1 MKLAVP
7 FIPDQVYTDFLQTI
21 AHHIESVYF
30 SLYSGPVLDS
40 RMRFTKISVKEFSEK
55 LSGTSG
61 VKKYILLNTRFI
73 HPDLYHDDNF
83 LNQTLDMIETLVTGC
98 RISGIVFSDAYFL
111 NALSATK
118 RDITT
123 MLEAVPSVNCMIDNY
138 NKALSFIRLIEQTG
152 FRLPGK
158 LILDRGLNRCPQD
171 LAETAGIIKT
181 KFPAMKIELL
191 ANEGCIYQC
200 PFKPV
205 HDAQISFFNLKL
217 SRDKSFK
224 INHSLGCHP
233 WFFNHPE
240 NFFKSPFIRPED
252 ISCYENIADAIKIC
266 GRTHGPGFLM
276 RCINAYI
283 SRSYD
288 GNLLDLMDAA
298 RWLGDIYHIDNKML
312 GSDFF
317 NIMTTCTKD
326 CKNCKICHKL
336 FLKAG
341 ITKPV
346 EIRQYKEF
354 L

>member
-55 LSGTSG
+55 LSGISG

-171 LAETAGIIKT
+171 LAEQ
-181 KFPAMKIELL
+181 PELSK
-191 ANEGCIYQC
+191 Q
-200 PFKPV
+200 
-205 HDAQISFFNLKL
+205 
-217 SRDKSFK
+217 
-224 INHSLGCHP
+224 
-233 WFFNHPE
+233 
-240 NFFKSPFIRPED
+240 NF
-252 ISCYENIADAIKIC
+252 
-266 GRTHGPGFLM
+266 L
-276 RCINAYI
+276 
-283 SRSYD
+283 
-288 GNLLDLMDAA
+288 
-298 RWLGDIYHIDNKML
+298 
-312 GSDFF
+312 
-317 NIMTTCTKD
+317 
-326 CKNCKICHKL
+326 
-336 FLKAG
+336 
-341 ITKPV
+341 
-346 EIRQYKEF
+346 Q
-354 L
+354 